1 MLKIE
6 IFPENANIETR
17 SLPSKDG
24 KQPRIIYE
32 QVAYAHL
39 GGKFPV
45 EMKISLEDGQVAY
58 VAGLYTLHPSSFTIN
73 QYGNLELKRFGVVI
87 EPIVEEI

>member
-6 IFPENANIETR
+6 IFPENETIDVR
-17 SLPSKDG
+17 TIPSKDD
-24 KQPRIIYE
+24 KPSRTIFE

-45 EMKISLEDGQVAY
+45 EMKIPLNKDDKPYEQGI
-58 VAGLYTLHPSSFTIN
+58 YTLDHSSYTIN
-73 QYGNLELKRFGVVI
+73 NYGGLELKRFALKL
-87 EPIVEEI
+87 VEYDV

>member
-6 IFPENANIETR
+6 IFPENQNIETR
-17 SLPSKDG
+17 SIPSKDS
-24 KQPRIIYE
+24 KPPREIYE

-45 EMKISLEDGQVAY
+45 EMKIGLEKGQVAY
-58 VAGLYTLHPSSFTIN
+58 VAGLYTLHPSSFAIN
-73 QYGNLELKRFGVVI
+73 QYGNLELKRFGMII
-87 EPIVEEI
+87 EPITNK